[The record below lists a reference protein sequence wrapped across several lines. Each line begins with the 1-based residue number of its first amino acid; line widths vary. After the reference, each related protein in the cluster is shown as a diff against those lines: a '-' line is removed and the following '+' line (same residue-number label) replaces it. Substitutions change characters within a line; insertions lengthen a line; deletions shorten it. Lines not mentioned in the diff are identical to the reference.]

1 MAKIGTRVVG
11 IWKVIHPPQIGG
23 SVDPSP
29 EDGDEVYL
37 LTRYVSVEHWQAT
50 REFWKHGG
58 NGPDA
63 ELAYTAQM
71 RREDLATES
80 SIVVLKGHTETNGP
94 YFMPG
99 LDEAYGL
106 VDTD

>member
-1 MAKIGTRVVG
+1 
-11 IWKVIHPPQIGG
+11 
-23 SVDPSP
+23 
-29 EDGDEVYL
+29 VYL
-37 LTRYVSVEHWQAT
+37 LTRYASVEHWQAT